1 MYVVLHYVLAVA
13 EQYAADVELQY
24 STPASLSRTSSR
36 RSLPEFIY
44 PDTIRQKVTDEDCP
58 VCQIM
63 LPKGKDGCVSRLV
76 ILHEEA
82 EDGNAMPDL
91 TRPVGLVSKA
101 VDNLIKVGYDTCD
114 SSDDRILQQDMPPAL
129 QRVEH
134 SSRLLE
140 DACHMLKGDPFSVPA
155 RKKLID
161 GARGILQGTSALL
174 LCFDESEVRKIIR
187 GCRKVLDYLAVAE
200 VIESM
205 DDLAQFVKD
214 ITPWLSRVSS
224 DVTNRQAELTHQV
237 HRDILCRCLD
247 QIRTLSPILICSMK
261 IFIQIGQDQ
270 HRGQAEAAENRNYLA
285 QRMTDEMHEI
295 IRVLQLTTYDE
306 DEWDADNVT
315 VMRKAL
321 SAAKSLL
328 TAALDWLG
336 DPKAQPGAVGEKAI
350 RRILDY
356 ADRIS
361 SRSLPED
368 SYAIKRSI
376 SEIQSLTDAICEL
389 RSHGRYDNEGLA
401 VSCAEKLKELIG
413 TKHSSGILPDALLN
427 AQRIGGANPAHT
439 AAGRLE
445 QALRWLDNP
454 GLDDGGLGLR
464 AVKLM
469 TEDARRLADRLS
481 PQDRAHLYD
490 LCSDIDRLVNQ
501 LADLEQRGLG
511 NSPEANAIRQQL
523 KDKLRDLAD
532 FMRKI
537 LTDRVVEDFADI
549 TTPLKQFVEAVHAEP
564 HVPNRE
570 ANFTDKSERLH
581 QHSGNMTSTARLV
594 ATCGPCKSKNTVEAI
609 LDTAEKVDQMTPQLV
624 NAGKIRLHNQTDSA
638 EQHFEN
644 LHRQYADALHR
655 LRSHVDDAIDTQE
668 FVRASETAMRRYTN
682 RCEDAITD
690 NYPQGMVDNTSQ
702 IARLGNRVLMSAQNE
717 ADNSEEPTFCDRVNS
732 AANQVRAAIP
742 PMVTQA
748 KQVAMSPRDTGAANA
763 WRSANDRLL
772 ESVRAVG
779 DAIAGL
785 QNGRQSS
792 NYQDS
797 LSRASPY
804 KPPQQTSQILR
815 SVPPQAP
822 TPPII
827 HNKMIIREE
836 IPAPPRPP
844 PPVEIS
850 PPPRPPPPP
859 EYDEEEETR
868 AFWERYPLPQA
879 SHQPILSA
887 AHSLHNELRQWS
899 SQENEIV
906 AAAKRMAILMARLS
920 QLVRG
925 EGGTKKDLIECA
937 KAIAD
942 SSEEVTRLAVQLARL
957 CTDLKMRMAL
967 LQMAERIPT
976 IATQLKVCSTVKST
990 MFGTSMTI
998 GPYGEQV
1005 DGNDG
1010 SEEDIE
1016 AMEQLAHNAQNLMLA
1031 VKDTVRAAEAASIK
1045 IKTNSGL
1052 RLRWVRKPMWS
1063 NF

>member
-1 MYVVLHYVLAVA
+1 
-13 EQYAADVELQY
+13 
-24 STPASLSRTSSR
+24 
-36 RSLPEFIY
+36 
-44 PDTIRQKVTDEDCP
+44 
-58 VCQIM
+58 
-63 LPKGKDGCVSRLV
+63 
-76 ILHEEA
+76 
-82 EDGNAMPDL
+82 
-91 TRPVGLVSKA
+91 
-101 VDNLIKVGYDTCD
+101 
-114 SSDDRILQQDMPPAL
+114 MPPAL
-129 QRVEH
+129 QRVET

-140 DACHMLKGDPFSVPA
+140 DACHMLKGDPYSVPA

-200 VIESM
+200 VIESI

-224 DVTNRQAELTHQV
+224 DVSNRQAELTHQV

-247 QIRTLSPILICSMK
+247 QIRTLSPILICAMK

-270 HRGQAEAAENRNYLA
+270 QRGQAEAAENRNYLA

-336 DPKAQPGAVGEKAI
+336 DPRARPGAVGEKAI

-356 ADRIS
+356 ADRIA
-361 SRSLPED
+361 SRALPED

-389 RSHGRYDNEGLA
+389 RNQGRYDNEGLA
-401 VSCAEKLKELIG
+401 VSCAQKLKELVG
-413 TKHSSGILPDALLN
+413 TKHSSGMLPDALMN
-427 AQRIGGANPAHT
+427 AHRMGGANPAHT

-454 GLDDGGLGLR
+454 GVDDGGLGLR
-464 AVKLM
+464 AMKLM
-469 TEDARRLADRLS
+469 TEDARRLADRLN
-481 PQDRAHLYD
+481 PQDRSHLLG
-490 LCSDIDRLVNQ
+490 LCSDIDRLANQ
-501 LADLEQRGLG
+501 LADLERRGLG
-511 NSPEANAIRQQL
+511 NTPEANAIRQQL
-523 KDKLRDLAD
+523 KDKLRELAD
-532 FMRKI
+532 FMKKI

-564 HVPNRE
+564 HAPNRE
-570 ANFTDKSERLH
+570 GNFADKSDRLR
-581 QHSGNMTSTARLV
+581 QHAGSMTSTARLV
-594 ATCGPCKSKNTVEAI
+594 ATCGPCKSKNTIEAI
-609 LDTAEKVDQMTPQLV
+609 VDTAEKVDQMTPQLV

-644 LHRQYADALHR
+644 LHSRYCSFRQYADALHR
-655 LRSHVDDAIDTQE
+655 LRSHVDDAIDTHE
-668 FVRASETAMRRYTN
+668 FVRASENAMRRYTN
-682 RCEDAITD
+682 RCEDAIA
-690 NYPQGMVDNTSQ
+690 NSYPQGMVDNTSQ
-702 IARLGNRVLMSAQNE
+702 IARLGNRVLMAAQNE
-717 ADNSEEPTFCDRVNS
+717 ADNSEEPAYCDRVNS

-748 KQVAMSPRDTGAANA
+748 KQVAMSPRDTGASNA
-763 WRSANDRLL
+763 WRNANDRLL
-772 ESVRAVG
+772 DSVKAVG
-779 DAIAGL
+779 DAIAGI
-785 QNGRQSS
+785 QNGRHSA
-792 NYQDS
+792 YQDS

-804 KPPQQTSQILR
+804 QPPQ
-815 SVPPQAP
+815 
-822 TPPII
+822 
-827 HNKMIIREE
+827 
-836 IPAPPRPP
+836 
-844 PPVEIS
+844 
-850 PPPRPPPPP
+850 
-859 EYDEEEETR
+859 
-868 AFWERYPLPQA
+868 
-879 SHQPILSA
+879 
-887 AHSLHNELRQWS
+887 ELKQWS

-1005 DGNDG
+1005 DG

-1052 RLRWVRKPMWS
+1052 RLRWIRKPMWS

>member
-1 MYVVLHYVLAVA
+1 MPVFHTKTIEQILEPVA
-13 EQYAADVELQY
+13 QQ
-24 STPASLSRTSSR
+24 
-36 RSLPEFIY
+36 
-44 PDTIRQKVTDEDCP
+44 
-58 VCQIM
+58 
-63 LPKGKDGCVSRLV
+63 VSRLV

-91 TRPVGLVSKA
+91 TRPVGAVSRA
-101 VDNLIKVGYDTCD
+101 VDNLIKVGYDTCH
-114 SSDDRILQQDMPPAL
+114 SSDDPILQQDMPPAL
-129 QRVEH
+129 QRVET

-140 DACHMLKGDPFSVPA
+140 DACRMLKGDPFSVPA

-200 VIESM
+200 VIESI

-224 DVTNRQAELTHQV
+224 DVSNRQGELTHQV

-270 HRGQAEAAENRNYLA
+270 QRGQAEAAENRNYLA

-336 DPKAQPGAVGEKAI
+336 DPRARPGAVGEKAI

-356 ADRIS
+356 ADRIGA
-361 SRSLPED
+361 RALPED

-376 SEIQSLTDAICEL
+376 SEIQSLTDAVCEL
-389 RSHGRYDNEGLA
+389 RNQGRYDNEGLA
-401 VSCAEKLKELIG
+401 ASCAQKLKELVG
-413 TKHSSGILPDALLN
+413 TKHSTGILPDALMN
-427 AQRIGGANPAHT
+427 AHRVGGANPAHT
-439 AAGRLE
+439 AGGRLE

-454 GLDDGGLGLR
+454 GVDDGGLGLR
-464 AVKLM
+464 ALKMM
-469 TEDARRLADRLS
+469 TEDARRLADRLN
-481 PQDRAHLYD
+481 PQDRGHLLG
-490 LCSDIDRLVNQ
+490 LCSDIDRLANQ
-501 LADLEQRGLG
+501 LADLERRGLG
-511 NSPEANAIRQQL
+511 NTPEANAIRQQL
-523 KDKLRDLAD
+523 KDKLRELSD
-532 FMRKI
+532 FMRRI

-564 HVPNRE
+564 HAPNRE
-570 ANFTDKSERLH
+570 GNFADKSDRLR
-581 QHSGNMTSTARLV
+581 QHAGSMTSTARLV
-594 ATCGPCKSKNTVEAI
+594 ATCGPCKSKNTIEAI
-609 LDTAEKVDQMTPQLV
+609 VDTAEKVDQMTPQLV

-655 LRSHVDDAIDTQE
+655 LRSHVDDAIDTHE

-682 RCEDAITD
+682 RCEDAIA
-690 NYPQGMVDNTSQ
+690 NSFPQGMVDNTSQ

-717 ADNSEEPTFCDRVNS
+717 ADNSEEPAYCDRVNS

-748 KQVAMSPRDTGAANA
+748 KQVAISPRDTGAANA

-772 ESVRAVG
+772 DSVRAVG
-779 DAIAGL
+779 DAIAGV
-785 QNGRQSS
+785 QNGRHSA

-804 KPPQQTSQILR
+804 QPQAMSQQVIR
-815 SVPPQAP
+815 TIPPQAP
-822 TPPII
+822 TPPIV

-887 AHSLHNELRQWS
+887 AHSLHNELKQWS

-1005 DGNDG
+1005 DG